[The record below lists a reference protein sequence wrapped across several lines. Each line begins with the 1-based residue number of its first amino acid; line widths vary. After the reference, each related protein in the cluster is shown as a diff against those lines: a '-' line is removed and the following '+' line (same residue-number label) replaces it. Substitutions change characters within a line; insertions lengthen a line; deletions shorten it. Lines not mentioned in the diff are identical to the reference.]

1 MKVGEFSQKVGL
13 PISTLHFYERKGLL
27 HPIRNGAGHREYSE
41 SDLSWVLFINR
52 LRDTGMPLKE
62 IKKYSDLRSAGPTTM
77 KERLKM
83 LEEHR
88 EFVTDQIENWQT
100 NLSHLDEKIEYYVAS
115 LEEHPDEKIRA
126 ENTLSPQEPPEMVE
140 KRIED
145 RKALFAR
152 IKEDAKALPVDLPD
166 VVEMCRESREE
177 LEARADAIFERL
189 EGGYL

>member
-1 MKVGEFSQKVGL
+1 MKIGEFSQKVGL

-27 HPIRNGAGHREYSE
+27 HPIRNEAGHREYSE

-62 IKKYSDLRSAGPTTM
+62 IKNYSDLRSAGPTTM

-100 NLSHLDEKIEYYVAS
+100 NLSHLDEKIEYYVVS
-115 LEEHPDEKIRA
+115 LDEQEHEEARTKNKARND
-126 ENTLSPQEPPEMVE
+126 LFPQESPEE
-140 KRIED
+140 IRRRTEERREI
-145 RKALFAR
+145 FAQ
-152 IKEDAKALPVDLPD
+152 INSL
-166 VVEMCRESREE
+166 
-177 LEARADAIFERL
+177 
-189 EGGYL
+189 